1 MCGIYGKIRWDGRA
15 AAVGDA
21 ERACEALRHRGP
33 DDSGVQLLGQACL
46 GHARL
51 SIIDLSPQGHQPM
64 PNEDESLWIVFNGEI
79 YNFPEL
85 RPRLEARG
93 HRFRSHTDTEV
104 LLHLFEEDG
113 PACVEQVRGM
123 FAFAIWD
130 RKTRALF
137 LGRDRVGKK
146 PLFYRSG
153 RDFFAFCS
161 ELAPLVSD
169 PEIPVDVDRVAI
181 HHYLTFQSVPA
192 PYSAYAGIRKVPP
205 GHWMIV
211 KEAGEELRRYWK
223 LRFLPK
229 HPADTTKRRKRLEDE
244 LLGKIGEAVRVR
256 LVSDVPLG
264 ALLSGGVDSSGIVA
278 LMSRENPGNPLKTF
292 SVGFQEKE
300 FNELEYAR
308 EVAQLYG
315 TDHKEF
321 TLRPDMLSV
330 LPLLVERFGEP
341 FADSAAIPTYY
352 ISRVARDYV
361 TVALC
366 GDGGDESFAGYH
378 RYKLNALLRGIDII
392 PHALSRGVFRALNAF
407 PHSPSIHSPLW
418 IAKRAFQFLSLSPER
433 RNLRFCS
440 HFDADLKAEV
450 YTPEFAAQV
459 AGIDSDEI
467 VLDRYRETDADNL
480 LDATL
485 YADIH
490 TYLPDTLLPK
500 VDVTSMATSL
510 ETRSPL
516 LDHELMEFAAR
527 LPADMKLHRLT
538 TKYVLKKVFGSLL
551 PEKLLSRPKM
561 GFGVPLGH
569 WFRTELK
576 ETVRDTLLSRRA
588 MARGYFREAAV
599 RKILDEQAQNRWHWH
614 YHIYNLLMLE
624 LWHRRFID
632 R

>member
-1 MCGIYGKIRWDGRA
+1 MTIREGR
-15 AAVGDA
+15 
-21 ERACEALRHRGP
+21 
-33 DDSGVQLLGQACL
+33 
-46 GHARL
+46 
-51 SIIDLSPQGHQPM
+51 
-64 PNEDESLWIVFNGEI
+64 
-79 YNFPEL
+79 
-85 RPRLEARG
+85 
-93 HRFRSHTDTEV
+93 
-104 LLHLFEEDG
+104 
-113 PACVEQVRGM
+113 
-123 FAFAIWD
+123 
-130 RKTRALF
+130 
-137 LGRDRVGKK
+137 
-146 PLFYRSG
+146 
-153 RDFFAFCS
+153 
-161 ELAPLVSD
+161 
-169 PEIPVDVDRVAI
+169 
-181 HHYLTFQSVPA
+181 
-192 PYSAYAGIRKVPP
+192 
-205 GHWMIV
+205 
-211 KEAGEELRRYWK
+211 EELRRYWK
-223 LRFLPK
+223 LSFTPK
-229 HPADTTKRRKRLEDE
+229 HPADTPARRARLEEE
-244 LLGKIGEAVRVR
+244 LLEKVREAVRVR

-264 ALLSGGVDSSGIVA
+264 ALLSGGVDSSGVVA
-278 LMSRENPGNPLKTF
+278 LMSRENPGKPVKTF
-292 SVGFQEKE
+292 SVGFREKE

-308 EVAQLYG
+308 EVALLYG

-321 TLRPDMLSV
+321 TLHPDMLSV

-352 ISRVARDYV
+352 ISRVAREHV

-378 RYKLNALLRGIDII
+378 RYKLNALLRGVDFI
-392 PHALSRGVFRALNAF
+392 PHALSRGVFRALNTI

-440 HFDADLKAEV
+440 HFDAGLKAEL
-450 YTPEFAAQV
+450 YTPEFAGRM

-467 VLDRYRETDADNL
+467 VLARYRETDADNL

-527 LPADMKLHRLT
+527 LPAEMKLRRLT
-538 TKYVLKKVFGSLL
+538 TKYVLKKVFGTLL

-561 GFGVPLGH
+561 GFGVPLGQ

-576 ETVRDTLLSRRA
+576 DMVRDTLLSPRA
-588 MARGYFREAAV
+588 LGRGYFREEAV
-599 RKILDEQAQNRWHWH
+599 RKILDEQARNRWHWH

>member
-1 MCGIYGKIRWDGRA
+1 MCGIYGKVRWDGRPA
-15 AAVGDA
+15 LEQDAV
-21 ERACEALRHRGP
+21 RACEGLRHRGP
-33 DDSGVQLLGQACL
+33 DDSGSVAMGQACL
-46 GHARL
+46 GHTRL
-51 SIIDLSPQGHQPM
+51 SVIDLSPSGHQPM
-64 PNEDESLWIVFNGEI
+64 SNEDGSVWIVFNGEI
-79 YNFPEL
+79 YNYQEL

-93 HRFRSHTDTEV
+93 HRFRSRTDTEV
-104 LLHLFEEDG
+104 LLHLFEEEG
-113 PACVEQVRGM
+113 PACVERLRGM
-123 FAFAIWD
+123 FALAIWD
-130 RKTRALF
+130 RKERSLF
-137 LGRDRVGKK
+137 LARDRVGKK
-146 PLFYRSG
+146 PLYYRSG
-153 RDFFAFCS
+153 SDFFAFCS

-169 PEIPVDVDRVAI
+169 AEIPLTIDRVAI

-192 PYSAYAGIRKVPP
+192 PFSAYAGIRKLPP
-205 GHWMIV
+205 GHWMMV
-211 KEAGEELRRYWK
+211 REARMEIRRYWK
-223 LRFLPK
+223 LFFRPK
-229 HPADTTKRRKRLEDE
+229 HPADTARRRAKLEDE
-244 LLGKIGEAVRVR
+244 LLGKIREAVRVR

-264 ALLSGGVDSSGIVA
+264 ALLSGGVDSSGVVA
-278 LMSRENPGNPLKTF
+278 LMSGENPGKPVKTF
-292 SVGFQEKE
+292 SVGFPEKA

-308 EVAQLYG
+308 EVAGLYG
-315 TDHKEF
+315 TDHREF

-330 LPLLVERFGEP
+330 LPTLVERFGEP

-352 ISRVARDYV
+352 ISRVAREHV

-378 RYKLNALLRGIDII
+378 RYKLNALLRGLDVI
-392 PHALSRGVFRALNAF
+392 PHALSRGIFHALNVI
-407 PHSPSIHSPLW
+407 PHSPNIHSPLW
-418 IAKRAFQFLSLSPER
+418 ITKRAFQFLSLSPER

-440 HFDADLKAEV
+440 HFDAGLKAEL
-450 YTPEFAAQV
+450 YTPEFAV
-459 AGIDSDEI
+459 EMAGIDSDEI

-510 ETRSPL
+510 EMRSPL

-527 LPADMKLHRLT
+527 LPVHMKMRRLT
-538 TKYVLKKVFGSLL
+538 TKYALKRLFGRLL

-569 WFRTELK
+569 WFRGELRDM
-576 ETVRDTLLSRRA
+576 VRDTLLSSRA
-588 MARGYFREAAV
+588 TGRGYFREAAL

-614 YHIYNLLMLE
+614 NHIYNLLMLE
-624 LWHRRFID
+624 LWHRRFVD